1 LGWVGLG
8 RVTQNGPMDNSDVTN
23 VGRAEGGMH
32 LAPGAAGEGGR
43 ITASPGSDVTHRISG
58 HDTIRYEIYF
68 NVRSKADMNQ
78 LNQPHG
84 NDN

>member
-1 LGWVGLG
+1 
-8 RVTQNGPMDNSDVTN
+8 
-23 VGRAEGGMH
+23 MH
-32 LAPGAAGEGGR
+32 LAPGAAGEGG
-43 ITASPGSDVTHRISG
+43 AKMPHPEVTSL
-58 HDTIRYEIYF
+58 TESVVMIRYDTKCYF